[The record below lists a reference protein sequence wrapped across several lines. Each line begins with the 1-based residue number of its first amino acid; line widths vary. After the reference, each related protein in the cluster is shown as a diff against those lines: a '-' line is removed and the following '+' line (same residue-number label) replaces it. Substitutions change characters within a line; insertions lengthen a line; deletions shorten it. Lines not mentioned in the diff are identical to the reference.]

1 MNYLQLLQEGDK
13 IKYIQDINLPSTGD
27 GEKDVRLLQA
37 YLLQSHDQPLSGTDP
52 IGEFY
57 VSGVALSPVFSVIG
71 KGISFLGKKLF
82 TKPLSQTTKIYR
94 NLQDSLQEK

>member
-27 GEKDVRLLQA
+27 GEKDVKLLQA
-37 YLLQSHDQPLSGTDP
+37 YLLQSNDQPLSGTDP

-71 KGISFLGKKLF
+71 NGISFLGKSYL
-82 TKPLSQTTKIYR
+82 LSHYLRLQKIYR